1 MNWSDTERRA
11 VTGREWSVANVRVCI
26 GGAIRLLVR
35 EQRWDEGSDHY
46 LVRTCLLEMR
56 RLAGDHPEVN
66 RAMPHVEEM
75 YGRMLNPEAGMRQEA
90 AECGKAALAEFL

>member
-1 MNWSDTERRA
+1 M
-11 VTGREWSVANVRVCI
+11 TGREWSVTNVKVCI

-35 EQRWDEGSDHY
+35 EQQWDEGSDRY

-56 RLAGDHPEVN
+56 RLAGDHPEVK

-75 YGRMLNPEAGMRQEA
+75 YSRMLDPETRMRHEA
-90 AECGKAALAEFL
+90 AEFGRAALAEFL